1 MITVLIIMTAGI
13 ITGWILHHKNTFL
26 KRISELTN
34 WAIYLLL
41 FLLGLSV
48 GTDEKILNNFD
59 KIGYISVLITVFAVA
74 GSILVSWITYI
85 FFFKKSKEQNER

>member
-1 MITVLIIMTAGI
+1 MITVLIIMSFGI
-13 ITGWILHHKNTFL
+13 IIGWFIHSKAKLL
-26 KRISELTN
+26 KAISGLTN

-48 GTDEKILNNFD
+48 GTNEKILNNFD
-59 KIGYISVLITVFAVA
+59 KIGLQSIIITLFAVV

-85 FFFKKSKEQNER
+85 LFFKKNER